1 MLSFSLSP
9 STYISLQCT
18 QVAHNRGTSP
28 RISPA
33 RLPLSMCRKA
43 QLRLRQLRQSSSGD
57 AENKVDA
64 ENQVVPAWVIQ
75 CNVINKVINA
85 LKDGFFFFSMG
96 SLNTPYIIQLLMCI
110 AMWCSY
116 LITAWV
122 SPSLPQ
128 SFWCSSLKRMPYSLL
143 YQPFMLKGSTY
154 SLRCLMTT
162 NLRRSFAVYLCSWA
176 LPKRLSG
183 IVQTGTVGFDWGC
196 VTHLTSEA
204 RQCSLWV
211 VAF

>member
-18 QVAHNRGTSP
+18 LVAHNRGTSP

-75 CNVINKVINA
+75 CNVIHKVIGA
-85 LKDGFFFFSMG
+85 LKERFFFNGKFKYTIHYTVVDVHCHVMQLPNH
-96 SLNTPYIIQLLMCI
+96 SLSLSLSPPEFLVFLFKKSAIFITVPALQAQRQHVKPTMSHDRKSQKNLGLPSSALRLYPKNQNVALWNTSDGDCGFWLRLCNTPHI
-110 AMWCSY
+110 
-116 LITAWV
+116 
-122 SPSLPQ
+122 
-128 SFWCSSLKRMPYSLL
+128 
-143 YQPFMLKGSTY
+143 
-154 SLRCLMTT
+154 
-162 NLRRSFAVYLCSWA
+162 
-176 LPKRLSG
+176 
-183 IVQTGTVGFDWGC
+183 WG
-196 VTHLTSEA
+196 
-204 RQCSLWV
+204 
-211 VAF
+211 

>member
-85 LKDGFFFFSMG
+85 LKDGFFFFFNGKFKYTIHYTTVNVHCHVMQLPNH
-96 SLNTPYIIQLLMCI
+96 SLSLSLSPPEFLVFLFKKNAIFITVPALHAQRQHVQPAMSHDHKSQEKFCCLSLLLGFTQKALWNSSDGDCGFWLRLCNTPHI
-110 AMWCSY
+110 
-116 LITAWV
+116 
-122 SPSLPQ
+122 
-128 SFWCSSLKRMPYSLL
+128 
-143 YQPFMLKGSTY
+143 
-154 SLRCLMTT
+154 
-162 NLRRSFAVYLCSWA
+162 
-176 LPKRLSG
+176 
-183 IVQTGTVGFDWGC
+183 WG
-196 VTHLTSEA
+196 
-204 RQCSLWV
+204 
-211 VAF
+211 